1 MVGIDLL
8 LILLGWLFK
17 QAKPKLKTL
26 IELWFSTLILGTI
39 ITVILSLMNNNVQ
52 INDFYNSLFPYLRNI
67 TYLAIGVSIGYVET
81 HFIKKVSAPQIRLFI
96 LCLLIIPSLINGNNF
111 GWQGG
116 DNPIFYSLLFLL
128 GYFSLNDN
136 FLINLNNKKIKSITW
151 LIILSV
157 ILFLQQFTRPNFN
170 LNELLKYTN
179 PSNILIILLALLL
192 AQLIVKYSDFRLN
205 IKYIF
210 NYLTLI
216 QTTAI
221 VTVANNLK
229 TTGNSFETIVFA
241 LTIIIISFVIAWV
254 WEKCFTV
261 QIKFNHSLSLK
272 EQLKQFSKKTKP
284 ILFMII
290 IAYLIAFFLQIG
302 LSSLT
307 DYKNIIT
314 IFATRQSMLWLS
326 TLIIFLAIQFIY
338 VITRKYW
345 LSINLVVLFNLIFF
359 FANKAKVEARQEP
372 ILPSDLSELT
382 AINQLTHMVSPV
394 LLFGVTIAMII
405 IIILAIT
412 LDYKKP
418 VKLHYD
424 YRQMTI
430 YLLLL
435 PILLISSYF
444 WNTNQAM
451 NNLLHGLDDEP
462 TFYSQL
468 DGARKNGPIVQFLNN
483 VHAQIMDEPNGY
495 NKNAIQ
501 NIVKQYNLTAAN
513 INKNRTNNI
522 SDQTIIFNLSESF
535 ADPNRVPGVHLKQTP
550 IPYINSLKS
559 KTTSGLMI
567 SSGYGGGTANMEWMS
582 LTGHNLGSLFPTLS
596 IPYTQLVPRQKH
608 VYSIVNNFN
617 HAVGIHPFYGTFYSR
632 IANYKKY
639 GFNQFYYIGSQNK
652 IKHQKRIDNSQYLS
666 DYTAYDNVM
675 DELNRYHKGQF
686 INLMTMQN
694 HQPYDQHSYNNLKQ
708 FAPVNISNG
717 TNVDSLNDYVTGL
730 HYTDMALKQF
740 INKIDK
746 INRPITILFYG
757 DHLPGGIYGN
767 DMTVD
772 NLPLHETDYFI
783 YSNKFAREHGS
794 KNLTTNQK
802 VVDPND
808 FMAMILE
815 QTNSKVNWYQA
826 LLTNMYHQLPAV
838 AANPNI
844 TDEKAKSRNE
854 FVDQNKQLVSYKSL
868 SAKQKQLWHDYQL
881 IQYDML
887 AGKGY
892 AFKYLK

>member
-1 MVGIDLL
+1 M
-8 LILLGWLFK
+8 ILLGWLFK

-81 HFIKKVSAPQIRLFI
+81 HFIKKASINYISFFI

-111 GWQGG
+111 GWQNG

-128 GYFSLNDN
+128 GYFSLNN
-136 FLINLNNKKIKSITW
+136 KILSNLTNKKIKSITW
-151 LIILSV
+151 LIILSA
-157 ILFLQQFTRPNFN
+157 ILFLQQFIRPNFN

-179 PSNILIILLALLL
+179 PSNILIVLLALLL
-192 AQLIVKYSDFRLN
+192 AQLIVKYSNFQLN

-229 TTGNSFETIVFA
+229 TTGNSFETVIFT
-241 LTIIIISFVIAWV
+241 LTIIILNFAIAWI
-254 WEKCFTV
+254 WEKCFIV

-272 EQLKQFSKKTKP
+272 EQLKQFSKKAKP
-284 ILFMII
+284 IFLMVI
-290 IAYLIAFFLQIG
+290 IAYSIAFLLQIG

-314 IFATRQSMLWLS
+314 IFATCQSMLWLS

-345 LSINLVVLFNLIFF
+345 LSINLVILFNLIFF

-405 IIILAIT
+405 IIILAII

-550 IPYINSLKS
+550 IPYINSLKN

-567 SSGYGGGTANMEWMS
+567 SSSYGGGTANMEWMS